1 MTKSAK
7 MDLIEECITQAL
19 QLYITAK
26 PYLNS
31 FQNSLL
37 TLQNQIEPLL
47 VPHLNTLTQ
56 WAYTLPSI
64 MTVCLFVLSLF
75 IILQIFN
82 FIRRII
88 AFWLRLAMKISV
100 WALIMIIVSL
110 VWQRGLERSL
120 GELGDW
126 GREIVNVYWREYE
139 RWEGYGSQ
147 RLQGANYGPRFSNTK
162 VKHGWR

>member
-1 MTKSAK
+1 
-7 MDLIEECITQAL
+7 MDLIEEYVTQAL

-26 PYLNS
+26 PYLSS
-31 FQNSLL
+31 FQNSLISI
-37 TLQNQIEPLL
+37 QKQIEPVLL
-47 VPHLNTLTQ
+47 PHINSLAQ
-56 WAYTLPSI
+56 WAYALPSI
-64 MTVCLFVLSLF
+64 MTVCFFVLSLF

-82 FIRRII
+82 FIRRVI
-88 AFWLRLAMKISV
+88 AFWLRLAVRISV
-100 WALIMIIVSL
+100 WAIVILIISL

-147 RLQGANYGPRFSNTK
+147 HLQRAKYEQRFGNQK
-162 VKHGWR
+162 VGQGWR